1 MFNTISNMKL
11 NTIKWNSLL
20 WALAIFVSFT
30 TLAAPPQ
37 FDCGN
42 TPQAKALALRIA
54 TDPKQMRTRLVCNP
68 TLVKIAEE
76 KAKDMASRGLVS
88 HFLGGSPNTRIRDAG
103 LVLPE
108 YYGDAMSNQVEAL
121 AGGYKDAG
129 DVWFAFKTSYSH
141 KIHLLAELPFYQ
153 EQDQIGVAFYKDYA
167 TPHIEYWAIY
177 LTKLVGIDDEIP
189 DNKQVYTSK
198 KKKFDDIPDKGLGI
212 ITKDGE
218 VTFKPNK
225 TN

>member
-1 MFNTISNMKL
+1 MFNTFF
-11 NTIKWNSLL
+11 NTIKWRASLFGL
-20 WALAIFVSFT
+20 TIIVSFT
-30 TLAAPPQ
+30 TLADTAR
-37 FDCGN
+37 FDCGS
-42 TPQAKALALRIA
+42 TPQAKELALRIA

-68 TLVKIAEE
+68 ALVKIAEE
-76 KAKDMASRGLVS
+76 KAEDMASRGLVS

-121 AGGYKDAG
+121 AGGYKDAD

-153 EQDQIGVAFYKDYA
+153 EQDQIGVAFFKDYA
-167 TPHIEYWAIY
+167 TPHVEYWAIY
-177 LTKLVGIDDEIP
+177 LTKLVGVEDEISP
-189 DNKQVYTSK
+189 NKQVYMSK